1 MNAPIRICVVEDTP
15 EVQRNLRAI
24 LASADDVVLLA
35 MHGSAEEA
43 ERAAPSIT
51 ADIYIVDINLPG
63 ASGIEFIGRV
73 REQLPD
79 TQFMV
84 FTVHDDDARVFEA
97 LKAGAN
103 GYLLKGSSPQEL
115 LDALRELKNGGAPMS
130 ASVARRL
137 VEHLRPDKKTIRPE
151 GLVELSTRENEVLDL
166 LAKGLL
172 YKEIAETLFI
182 SLSTVKQHIHNIY
195 GKLHV
200 QTRTEAVVRWM
211 GR

>member
-1 MNAPIRICVVEDTP
+1 MNDPIRVCVVEDTP

-24 LASADDVVLLA
+24 LASAPDMVLVA
-35 MHGSAEEA
+35 IHGSAEEA
-43 ERAAPSIT
+43 AAAAPSIT

-63 ASGIEFIGRV
+63 ASGIEFIARV
-73 REQLPD
+73 RETLPD

-103 GYLLKGSSPQEL
+103 GYLLKGASPKEL
-115 LDALRELKNGGAPMS
+115 LDALRELKAGGAPMS
-130 ASVARRL
+130 ATVARRL
-137 VEHLRPDKKTIRPE
+137 VEHLRPKPSKSKAE
-151 GLVELSTRENEVLDL
+151 GLIELSTRENEVLDL

-172 YKEIAETLFI
+172 YKEIAEQLFI
-182 SLSTVKQHIHNIY
+182 SMSTVKQHIHNIY

-200 QTRTEAVVRWM
+200 QSRTEAVMRWL

>member
-1 MNAPIRICVVEDTP
+1 M
-15 EVQRNLRAI
+15 
-24 LASADDVVLLA
+24 VLVA

-43 ERAAPSIT
+43 EAAAPAIT

-63 ASGIEFIGRV
+63 ASGIEFITRV
-73 REQLPD
+73 QEKLPD
-79 TQFMV
+79 AQFMV

-115 LDALRELKNGGAPMS
+115 LEALRELKSGGAPMS
-130 ASVARRL
+130 ATVARRL
-137 VEHLRPDKKTIRPE
+137 VEHLRPERMKATAS
-151 GLVELSTRENEVLDL
+151 GLAELSIRENEVLDL

-172 YKEIAETLFI
+172 YKEIAEKLFI

-200 QTRTEAVVRWM
+200 QSRTEAVVRWM
-211 GR
+211 RR